1 MQLVPHFILIS
12 VGSNIDKAA
21 NTDAGLN
28 GLNKAFDGIQ
38 LSPVYE
44 SESVGFKGDTFFN
57 LVVSASTNKSIAR
70 VCEILK
76 QIEDENGRVRG
87 SEKFAP
93 RTLDLDLL
101 TYDDTVIDNPI
112 VLPREEILYNAFVLR
127 PLADLVPQHMH
138 PLVKKTYQSLW
149 QQYDKQKQNLWV
161 ADYTWS
167 KTKT

>member
-1 MQLVPHFILIS
+1 MSHFILIS
-12 VGSNIDKAA
+12 VGSNIDKSL

-28 GLNKAFDGIQ
+28 ALAAVFDDVK

-57 LVVSASTNKSIAR
+57 SVISAQTDASVAR

-76 QIEDENGRVRG
+76 DIENQNGRIRG
-87 SEKFAP
+87 TQKFAS

-101 TYDDTVIDNPI
+101 TYDELVIDEPV
-112 VLPREEILYNAFVLR
+112 VLPRDEILYNAFVLR
-127 PLADLVPQHMH
+127 PLADLVPDVVH
-138 PLVKKTYQSLW
+138 PVVNKSYQSLW

-167 KTKT
+167 KSAT

>member
-1 MQLVPHFILIS
+1 VSHFILIS

-28 GLNKAFDGIQ
+28 GIAEAFDNVR

-57 LVVSASTNKSIAR
+57 LVVSAETDASVEN

-76 QIEDENGRVRG
+76 KIEDENGRIRG
-87 SEKFAP
+87 IQKFVP

-101 TYDDTVIDNPI
+101 IFDEHVIN
-112 VLPREEILYNAFVLR
+112 
-127 PLADLVPQHMH
+127 
-138 PLVKKTYQSLW
+138 
-149 QQYDKQKQNLWV
+149 
-161 ADYTWS
+161 
-167 KTKT
+167 

>member
-57 LVVSASTNKSIAR
+57 LVVSARTNESIAR

-93 RTLDLDLL
+93 HCHR
-101 TYDDTVIDNPI
+101 
-112 VLPREEILYNAFVLR
+112 
-127 PLADLVPQHMH
+127 
-138 PLVKKTYQSLW
+138 
-149 QQYDKQKQNLWV
+149 
-161 ADYTWS
+161 
-167 KTKT
+167 

>member
-1 MQLVPHFILIS
+1 VPHFILIS
-12 VGSNIDKAA
+12 IGSNINKAA
-21 NTDAGLN
+21 NTNAGLD
-28 GLNKAFDGIQ
+28 GLNDAFGELQ

-57 LVVSASTNKSIAR
+57 LVVSAKTDASIAR

-87 SEKFAP
+87 TEKFAP

-101 TYDDTVIDNPI
+101 TFDDVVMSHPI
-112 VLPREEILYNAFVLR
+112 VLPREEILYNAFVLK
-127 PLADLVPQHMH
+127 PLADLVPQLVH
-138 PLVKKTYQSLW
+138 PVVRKTYQSLW

-167 KTKT
+167 KSRT

>member
-1 MQLVPHFILIS
+1 MPHFILIS

-28 GLNKAFDGIQ
+28 GLNEAFDGMQ

-57 LVVSASTNKSIAR
+57 LVVSAKTNASIAR

-101 TYDDTVIDNPI
+101 TFDDTVIDNPI

-127 PLADLVPQHMH
+127 PLADLVPQHTH
-138 PLVKKTYQSLW
+138 PVVKKTYQSLW
-149 QQYDKQKQNLWV
+149 QHYDKQKQNLWV